1 MSKPFRQ
8 LNVKELKETFQAIA
22 EFLENMHQIRLNLV
36 DEIVKRMEGKEVAK
50 NTATF
55 YNTLIEAGLPKDTA
69 TELTKEYLKRRLELI
84 PKPITVAE
92 TPLALTSSAS
102 FDALRI
108 ATVLALINRSKNILA
123 RDIEEEYS

>member
-1 MSKPFRQ
+1 MSKPLRQ
-8 LNVKELKETFQAIA
+8 LNVKELKETLQAIA
-22 EFLENMHQIRLNLV
+22 EFLEKMHQIRLNLV